1 MDLGTELGADLGT
14 EVPYVAAANSHAK
27 PVSAAVVGGCLRI
40 LDILP
45 VGLVGLSVYFVYV
58 YSGRGVSSQYL
69 AALLMGIITSGILF
83 QWLGAYDGDFLFS
96 KWLRLDRILLGWG
109 ITAFVLLF
117 SAFALKISGFYS
129 RVWVVTWFVATAGI
143 LSFARIVLSR
153 WILALAREGRF
164 AQRTAVVGAG
174 AQGEKLAAH
183 LSEVGDVRIRIVG
196 FFDDR
201 KTRIALKSGGYE
213 LLGDTDHLMKLI
225 RRNMIDQVFIAI
237 PWHAEDRLRELIY
250 RLAMT
255 PVSIHLAPDLIGFE
269 FPDRPISRM
278 TQLPMF
284 HIFDRPISGWAN
296 VSKTI
301 EDRVLAALILL
312 FVAPLMLL
320 IALAIKIDSRGPVF
334 FKQKRH
340 GFNNNLF
347 EVWKFRTMY
356 ATTADAD
363 CEVQTIQYD
372 PRITPV
378 GRFLRKLSLDEL
390 PQLFN
395 VLRGEM
401 SLVGPR
407 PHAVATKAEGRLFN
421 EVVDQYVARHKVK
434 PGITGWAQVNGWR
447 GETDTIEKIK
457 KRVEYD
463 LHYIDNWSVWLDFV
477 ILFKTI
483 IVLFRNE
490 NAY

>member
-1 MDLGTELGADLGT
+1 MDLGM
-14 EVPYVAAANSHAK
+14 EVPYVAAANRPAK
-27 PVSAAVVGGCLRI
+27 PVSAAVVGGCLRV

-45 VGLVGLSVYFVYV
+45 VGLVGLIVYFIHVD
-58 YSGRGVSSQYL
+58 SGRGVSTEYL
-69 AALLMGIITSGILF
+69 AALLLGIITSGILF

-96 KWLRLDRILLGWG
+96 KWLRLNRILLGWG
-109 ITAFVLLF
+109 ITAFVLLLA
-117 SAFALKISGFYS
+117 AFALKISGVYS
-129 RVWVVTWFVATAGI
+129 RVWVITWFVATAGI
-143 LSFARIVLSR
+143 LSFGRIVLSR
-153 WILALAREGRF
+153 WILALARDGRF
-164 AQRTAVVGAG
+164 AQRTAVIGAG

-183 LSEVGDVRIRIVG
+183 LSRVGDARIRIVG

-201 KTRIALKSGGYE
+201 KTRISLKSGGYE
-213 LLGDTDHLMKLI
+213 LLGDTDDLLELI

-237 PWHAEDRLRELIY
+237 PWHAEGRLRELIN

-269 FPDRPISRM
+269 FADRPVSRV

-284 HIFDRPISGWAN
+284 HIFDRPISGWEN

-301 EDRVLAALILL
+301 EDWVLAALALL
-312 FVAPLMLL
+312 FIAPLMLL

-356 ATTADAD
+356 ATMADPD
-363 CEVQTIQYD
+363 CEVQTTKDD
-372 PRITPV
+372 PRVTRV
-378 GRFLRKLSLDEL
+378 GRFLRKSSLDEL
-390 PQLFN
+390 PQLCN
-395 VLRGEM
+395 VLRGDM

-407 PHAVATKAEGRLFN
+407 PHAAETKAEGRLFA
-421 EVVDQYVARHKVK
+421 EVVDEYAARHRVK
-434 PGITGWAQVNGWR
+434 PGITGWAQVKGWR
-447 GETDTIEKIK
+447 GETDSIEKIR
-457 KRVEYD
+457 KRVEAD
-463 LHYIDNWSVWLDFV
+463 LYYIDNWSIWLDMV
-477 ILFKTI
+477 IIVMTVYILFKK
-483 IVLFRNE
+483 E